1 MRQKHAAYKSMVI
14 VCCKTAEE
22 RAQQFFLHV
31 APSPFTWEN
40 LISDYYKKVTQTHL
54 IFIRTAGIDPLL
66 PSSCL
71 AACKQV
77 LRHFEVLKQYSV
89 SLMYQSAFTVC
100 WKAFKAIIW
109 YAFIAHYSV
118 TFTLCNGTCWLPSGF
133 SLFHIHTF
141 CILTWSL
148 RWDLIWF
155 KLQLSIHDSAMHIL
169 HQPVAK
175 VNSYCITWLFKLLAV
190 NADPSETPISCAKCL
205 NNFLVLIS
213 NHAWIP

>member
-1 MRQKHAAYKSMVI
+1 M
-14 VCCKTAEE
+14 
-22 RAQQFFLHV
+22 
-31 APSPFTWEN
+31 
-40 LISDYYKKVTQTHL
+40 TQTHL
-54 IFIRTAGIDPLL
+54 IFIITAGIDPLL

-100 WKAFKAIIW
+100 WKAFKPIIW
-109 YAFIAHYSV
+109 HAFIAHYII
-118 TFTLCNGTCWLPSGF
+118 TFTLCNGTCWLAWGF

-148 RWDLIWF
+148 RWDLIWY
-155 KLQLSIHDSAMHIL
+155 KLQLCSHDSTMHIL

-175 VNSYCITWLFKLLAV
+175 VNSYCISWMLKLMHDHFIGIKF
-190 NADPSETPISCAKCL
+190 NFSSGCECRSQWNT
-205 NNFLVLIS
+205 NFLCQVSL
-213 NHAWIP
+213 